1 MPRWC
6 CKRLLAKQRCG
17 WGGQEGDWCGP
28 QYENH
33 NLRLGSEALRKHAV
47 SIPPK
52 GITRLLFQAQ
62 GGHVHA
68 GQVPGQTSWRQ
79 PMLVDKEFGM
89 ELCGRG
95 RLRGVVC
102 RVKRRRKRK

>member
-52 GITRLLFQAQ
+52 GITRLLFQAPRWACARWAGAGSNELETANAGRQ
-62 GGHVHA
+62 GVWNGTVWEEE
-68 GQVPGQTSWRQ
+68 VS
-79 PMLVDKEFGM
+79 
-89 ELCGRG
+89 C
-95 RLRGVVC
+95 VV
-102 RVKRRRKRK
+102 